1 MAAIGDVD
9 EVNCALGVAIAALN
23 DAALADELS
32 LIQNELFDL
41 GADLATP
48 AGIDGAL
55 RITDGQVARIEAVID
70 RLNAAL
76 DPLRSFILPGGHPAA
91 AALHLA
97 RAVTRRAERTVVSLD
112 DAGPAVRAYINRLS
126 DLLFIAARVV
136 NKTAGGDVLWR
147 PGATRSS

>member
-23 DAALADELS
+23 DVALADELS

-126 DLLFIAARVV
+126 DLLFVAARVV
-136 NKTAGGDVLWR
+136 NKTVGGDVLWR